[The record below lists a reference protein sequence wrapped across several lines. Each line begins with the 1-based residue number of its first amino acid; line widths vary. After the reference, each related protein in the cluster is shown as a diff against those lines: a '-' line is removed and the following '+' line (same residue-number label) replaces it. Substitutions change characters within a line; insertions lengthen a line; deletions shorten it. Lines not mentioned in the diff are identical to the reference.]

1 MSKFH
6 SYWSDEGDPAV
17 LLNKQ
22 NEMIEG
28 YTLPEQ
34 ASNWQVVTE
43 ADVLEWFKAGTEMT
57 KDSFESKFGTI
68 GSELPQLPQ
77 V

>member
-1 MSKFH
+1 MSKVH

-34 ASNWQVVTE
+34 ARTWQVVTE

-57 KDSFESKFGTI
+57 KDSFEAKFGTI

>member
-1 MSKFH
+1 VSKVH

-17 LLNKQ
+17 LLNKK
-22 NEMIEG
+22 NEMVEG

-34 ASNWQVVTE
+34 ARTWQVVTE

-57 KDSFESKFGTI
+57 KDSFEAKFGTI

>member
-1 MSKFH
+1 MSKVH

-22 NEMIEG
+22 NETIEG

-34 ASNWQVVTE
+34 ARTWQVVTE

-57 KDSFESKFGTI
+57 KDSFEAKFGTI

>member
-1 MSKFH
+1 MSKVH

-17 LLNKQ
+17 LLNKK
-22 NEMIEG
+22 NEMVEG

-34 ASNWQVVTE
+34 ARTWQVVTE

-57 KDSFESKFGTI
+57 KDSFEAKFGTI